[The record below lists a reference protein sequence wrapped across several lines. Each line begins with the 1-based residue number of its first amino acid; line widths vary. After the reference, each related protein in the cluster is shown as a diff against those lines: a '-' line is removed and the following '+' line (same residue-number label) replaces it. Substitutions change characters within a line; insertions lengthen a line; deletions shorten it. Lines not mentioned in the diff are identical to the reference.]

1 MSTYPIEKVLFE
13 YEHSRMDVEM
23 AMGHSLQHIAQLS
36 ATQATTAAE
45 QQALRQ
51 KLGALE
57 SLLHSVQSKLDRLPP
72 LQEGLTT
79 LNRTVAGLQ
88 AQVDRLGAQAP
99 PKVAP

>member
-13 YEHSRMDVEM
+13 YEHGRMDVEM
-23 AMGHSLQHIAQLS
+23 AMGHSLQHIAHLA
-36 ATQATTAAE
+36 ATQAATAAE

-51 KLGALE
+51 KIGALE

-72 LQEGLTT
+72 LQEDLTT

-88 AQVDRLGAQAP
+88 TQVDRLVAQAP
-99 PKVAP
+99 PKAAL

>member
-23 AMGHSLQHIAQLS
+23 AMGHSLQHIAQL
-36 ATQATTAAE
+36 ATMQVTTAAE

-51 KLGALE
+51 KIGALE
-57 SLLHSVQSKLDRLPP
+57 SLLQSVQSKLDRLLPV
-72 LQEGLTT
+72 QEGLTT

-88 AQVDRLGAQAP
+88 VQVDRLVAHAP
-99 PKVAP
+99 PKSVL